1 MPKIGAGRRVLLLC
15 AGLAIA
21 LTGVQVRLIGPEGGT
36 IAPLVSA
43 LVSIAL
49 AGALVALSIITSK
62 VKPGIALEPEDLET
76 RQEARVDPRIDQV
89 TQDMKVFCNSQL
101 DEYFAGVHGE
111 LSQAD
116 RLVGDAVGDLV
127 AGFKHISKLTRSQQE
142 ISLAIVQTAA
152 LANGGDMGPLLERQR
167 VIAGQLEQEVDAA
180 VTALQFGDLVA
191 QLLAHTKI
199 RVDAIGTALQRID
212 LLDAGPGGDE
222 LSGKPLRFHAGVSRA
237 VMVANAASRAK
248 PVVQQGMQRG
258 DIELFQPAGRPA
270 RGGSTRQPRS
280 SEHG

>member
-1 MPKIGAGRRVLLLC
+1 MPIFGAGKRVLLFC
-15 AGLAIA
+15 SGLAIA
-21 LTGVQVRLIGPEGGT
+21 LTGVQVRLIGPESGM

-43 LVSIAL
+43 LISVAL
-49 AGALVALSIITSK
+49 AGALIALSIITSK
-62 VKPGIALEPEDLET
+62 VKPGTALGPEDLET
-76 RQEARVDPRIDQV
+76 RQAARVDPA
-89 TQDMKVFCNSQL
+89 TQDIKVFCNAQL

-142 ISLAIVQTAA
+142 TSLAIMEAA
-152 LANGGDMGPLLERQR
+152 AFANDESMGQLLERQR
-167 VIAGQLEQEVDAA
+167 GIAGQIEQEVDAA

-191 QLLAHTKI
+191 QLLAHTRT
-199 RVDAIGTALQRID
+199 RVDAIASALQRID
-212 LLDAGPGGDE
+212 LLDAGPEGDE
-222 LSGKPLRFHAGVSRA
+222 ISGKPLRFHEGVSRA

-248 PVVQQGMQRG
+248 PVVQQGMQHG
-258 DIELFQPAGRPA
+258 DIELFQSLGRLA
-270 RGGSTRQPRS
+270 HGGSARQPRS

>member
-1 MPKIGAGRRVLLLC
+1 MPKLGARRRMVLLC

-21 LTGVQVRLIGPEGGT
+21 LTGVQVHLIGPEGGM

-43 LVSIAL
+43 VISIAL

-76 RQEARVDPRIDQV
+76 RQEARVDPAA
-89 TQDMKVFCNSQL
+89 QDLKVFCNSQL

-152 LANGGDMGPLLERQR
+152 LANGEDMGSLLERQR

-191 QLLAHTKI
+191 QLLAHTRI

-212 LLDAGPGGDE
+212 LLDAGPEGDE

-280 SEHG
+280 NEHG

>member
-1 MPKIGAGRRVLLLC
+1 MPIFGAGKRVLLFC
-15 AGLAIA
+15 SGLAIA
-21 LTGVQVRLIGPEGGT
+21 LTGVQVSLMGPEGGT

-43 LVSIAL
+43 LISIAL

-62 VKPGIALEPEDLET
+62 VKPGIALEPEDFEP
-76 RQEARVDPRIDQV
+76 RQAARAGPAA
-89 TQDMKVFCNSQL
+89 QDMKVFCNSQL
-101 DEYFAGVHGE
+101 DECFAGVHGE

-127 AGFKHISKLTRSQQE
+127 AGFRHISSLTRSQQE
-142 ISLAIVQTAA
+142 ISLAIAQTAA
-152 LANGGDMGPLLERQR
+152 LANGGNMGSLLERQR
-167 VIAGQLEQEVDAA
+167 VIAGQIEQEVDAA

-191 QLLAHTKI
+191 QLLAHTRI

-212 LLDAGPGGDE
+212 MLDAGPEGGE

-237 VMVANAASRAK
+237 VLVANAASRAK
-248 PVVQQGMQRG
+248 PVVQQGMQQG
-258 DIELFQPAGRPA
+258 DIELFQPSGRPA